1 MAVIDT
7 GIRPHA
13 DLSGRTVPGYDFIA
27 DTFVANDGNGRDA
40 DASDPGDWY
49 AANQCAPGV
58 PGTSSSWHGTHVA
71 GTIGAASDN
80 GSDVAGI
87 NWNAKILPVRVLG
100 RCGGYLSD
108 IIDGMRWAA
117 GLAVP
122 GVPPNPNP
130 AGVLN
135 LSLGGPG
142 SWPGSTRMRSTPW
155 TRRAWWRWWPRAT
168 VRPTP
173 TPIAQPTARR

>member
-1 MAVIDT
+1 M
-7 GIRPHA
+7 
-13 DLSGRTVPGYDFIA
+13 PGYDFIA

-142 SWPGSTRMRSTPW
+142 SCAGGYQDAFNAVDAAGVVAVVAAGNSS
-155 TRRAWWRWWPRAT
+155 ANANAY
-168 VRPTP
+168 RP
-173 TPIAQPTARR
+173 ANCEA